1 MLRGKQTWANGFSVV
16 IELSTQMK
24 VERQWARHVVYKCL
38 VLSVFHLVLHFLLA
52 YPRMMF
58 APAMLVRF
66 FWIILTYV
74 LFGSNLFLKK
84 VRGFQTDH
92 FLAQFLR
99 NLRV

>member
-1 MLRGKQTWANGFSVV
+1 
-16 IELSTQMK
+16 
-24 VERQWARHVVYKCL
+24 
-38 VLSVFHLVLHFLLA
+38 LHFLLA